1 MPEQPVVIQEQPVIT
16 EPVPEP
22 IPDVPVIKE
31 SIYDIE
37 GINKPVSPVSVVPV
51 MPEVKK

>member
-1 MPEQPVVIQEQPVIT
+1 MPEQPVIT
-16 EPVPEP
+16 EPVPVPEP
-22 IPDVPVIKE
+22 IPDIPVIKE

-37 GINKPVSPVSVVPV
+37 GINKPVSPVNVVPV